1 MDLEGGDNG
10 TIKTWWSTILESSTT
25 SATKTHNGVECTYSN
40 NMMALPSLTITGSIK
55 IYKDMNSNNGYQ
67 TYIKGADGLGKG
79 ITVKITLVPASTTP
93 SAAISS
99 KITSLF

>member
-40 NMMALPSLTITGSIK
+40 NMMALPSPSLLMAASKSIK
-55 IYKDMNSNNGYQ
+55 I
-67 TYIKGADGLGKG
+67 
-79 ITVKITLVPASTTP
+79 
-93 SAAISS
+93 
-99 KITSLF
+99 

>member
-25 SATKTHNGVECTYSN
+25 SATKTHNGVECNYSN

-55 IYKDMNSNNGYQ
+55 IYKDMSSNNGYQ
-67 TYIKGADGLGKG
+67 TYIKGADELGKG
-79 ITVKITLVPASTTP
+79 ITITITLVTATT
-93 SAAISS
+93 SVSH

>member
-40 NMMALPSLTITGSIK
+40 KMMLYQASLLLAASKSTK
-55 IYKDMNSNNGYQ
+55 I
-67 TYIKGADGLGKG
+67 
-79 ITVKITLVPASTTP
+79 
-93 SAAISS
+93 
-99 KITSLF
+99 